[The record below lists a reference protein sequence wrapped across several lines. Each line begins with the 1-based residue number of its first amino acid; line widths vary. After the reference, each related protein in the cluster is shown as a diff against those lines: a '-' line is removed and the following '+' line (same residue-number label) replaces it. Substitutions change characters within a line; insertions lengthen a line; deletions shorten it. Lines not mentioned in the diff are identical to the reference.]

1 MKLSNFSFTKH
12 PNDNNMSYFK
22 HMFHSLHFAVMLFV
36 ASIKA
41 VIHAIFPFFFETS
54 TTDVVKKINKMI
66 KKMKYP
72 NRRVRFNI

>member
-1 MKLSNFSFTKH
+1 MKLSHFSFTKH
-12 PNDNNMSYFK
+12 PNDNKMSYFK

-72 NRRVRFNI
+72 NRRVRFNV